1 MKSFKYTVIKED
13 GKKQTDVIEA
23 NDFNEARNLLRK
35 RNLRV
40 IEIKESKN
48 KNIRLSSRKRKK
60 DLGADQISHFCR
72 QFAII
77 VSSGINS
84 ISGLE
89 TLARRS
95 TNITLREEI
104 NRIVAEIKVGSTIAD
119 SMLSSKSK
127 FPKLLGAMVATG
139 EATGKLDEVLKSMAS
154 FYASEHRV
162 KQKLRNAATYP
173 LIVLI
178 SSFIMIF
185 IFTTFMVPKMINSIT
200 TVGATLPLITRIVM
214 GFGIFMKKFW
224 IIVLLVIILF
234 IYQFKKYLKTP
245 VGRAHKDRVINKIP
259 VLGKGINCMVATR
272 FSRALYLFV
281 STGYP
286 LVQGLDYIIDSV
298 NNTMAEKIL
307 ASAKDGITR
316 GEGLAENLER
326 YTYFDSVLVQM
337 IAIGEQTGE
346 LENISRQ
353 MAEFYEYESE
363 IYLNRMASMIEP
375 VLIIAVGIIVSIL
388 VVSIFMPMLSIYD
401 AM

>member
-13 GKKQTDVIEA
+13 GKRQTDVIEA
-23 NDFNEARNLLRK
+23 NDFKEARNLLRK

-139 EATGKLDEVLKSMAS
+139 KLDEVLKSMAS

-185 IFTTFMVPKMINSIT
+185 IFTTFMVPKMINSI
-200 TVGATLPLITRIVM
+200 AFHL
-214 GFGIFMKKFW
+214 
-224 IIVLLVIILF
+224 
-234 IYQFKKYLKTP
+234 
-245 VGRAHKDRVINKIP
+245 
-259 VLGKGINCMVATR
+259 
-272 FSRALYLFV
+272 
-281 STGYP
+281 
-286 LVQGLDYIIDSV
+286 
-298 NNTMAEKIL
+298 
-307 ASAKDGITR
+307 
-316 GEGLAENLER
+316 
-326 YTYFDSVLVQM
+326 
-337 IAIGEQTGE
+337 
-346 LENISRQ
+346 
-353 MAEFYEYESE
+353 
-363 IYLNRMASMIEP
+363 
-375 VLIIAVGIIVSIL
+375 
-388 VVSIFMPMLSIYD
+388 
-401 AM
+401 